1 MVPGRAAPDPS
12 LPMPHCAPHR
22 DPGHRAREPVGRA
35 IHSVQ
40 ETSRVFLMSPYF
52 CN

>member
-1 MVPGRAAPDPS
+1 MVPGRAAPSPS
-12 LPMPHCAPHR
+12 PPHAPPRSPR
-22 DPGHRAREPVGRA
+22 DPGRRARALLGRA

>member
-1 MVPGRAAPDPS
+1 MVLSLAARPS
-12 LPMPHCAPHR
+12 PRPAELPR
-22 DPGHRAREPVGRA
+22 DPGRRAPVPLGRA